1 MEHNM
6 PNIPIDSNLPCVNLD
21 LRGVNYKS
29 SECLVSVIMH
39 SRGRPNLFMKSIA
52 SLVKTCSNIDEVEII
67 MKLDSDDATIP
78 EYLDILNKCPFS
90 YKILVYDR
98 MEAYWSLYIF
108 QNDLSRIA
116 NGDVLWLFNEDNQ
129 IVSGDWLHAFRESR
143 NVFPDNIYVCHVP
156 GNTSKKSGKCVSP
169 AYTREWFQVMDM
181 VSPHVFSDRF
191 LSVVAGQLGRFLHT
205 PLIGSIQFV
214 HEEENKIPRPQLSST
229 KQSLMLNLNWRVKHC
244 VPVFREAINNY
255 VHKTIDN
262 TKGASS
268 IVPNREYPPGTKV
281 GPGYTE

>member
-1 MEHNM
+1 MEHVNM
-6 PNIPIDSNLPCVNLD
+6 SNIPIDSSLPCVNLD
-21 LRGVNYKS
+21 LRGVHYKS

-52 SLVKTCSNIDEVEII
+52 SLVKTCSNIDEVEIV
-67 MKLDSDDATIP
+67 MKLDSDDATAP

-156 GNTSKKSGKCVSP
+156 GHASKKAGKCVSP
-169 AYTREWFQVMDM
+169 AYTREWFQVTGM

-191 LSVVAGQLGRFLHT
+191 LSVIAGQLGRFLYT
-205 PLIGSIQFV
+205 PLIGSIQFM
-214 HEEENKIPRPQLSST
+214 HEEENKIPRPKLSST
-229 KQSLMLNLNWRVKHC
+229 KQSLMLNLNQRVKQYA
-244 VPVFREAINNY
+244 PAFRDAINDY
-255 VHKTIDN
+255 AQKPDTED
-262 TKGASS
+262 ASS
-268 IVPNREYPPGTKV
+268 VVSEKKYPPGTKV